1 MIEWKYNSTRQR
13 YNNVFPTGNE
23 LQKIR
28 FRLFYAS
35 LLLYYYYYYYS
46 DDYTYRRCRRR
57 RCTAEKRDSGSQKCK
72 TARPPPVTDDHW
84 LRYYSLI
91 RSITAAANRRR
102 RRRTVVCYYFGPVRF
117 CFWIIIVYSSA
128 VYILFLPRK
137 PFWFELPSDPFH
149 LLSDAHVPHTP
160 IRHRP
165 SSRYNIVNVRHYVV
179 VAVRVAA
186 EWRFP
191 YRRWWCSPTDP
202 TVDVR

>member
-1 MIEWKYNSTRQR
+1 MIEWKYNSDRQR

-23 LQKIR
+23 MQKIR
-28 FRLFYAS
+28 FRFFYAS
-35 LLLYYYYYYYS
+35 LLFYYYYYYP
-46 DDYTYRRCRRR
+46 DDYTYRHYRRC
-57 RCTAEKRDSGSQKCK
+57 CTAEKRDSGSQKCK

-84 LRYYSLI
+84 LRYSLI
-91 RSITAAANRRR
+91 RSITAVANRRR

-117 CFWIIIVYSSA
+117 CFWIIIVYTNC
-128 VYILFLPRK
+128 LPLIFYFSLANRLL
-137 PFWFELPSDPFH
+137 FELPSDPFH

-165 SSRYNIVNVRHYVV
+165 SSRYIVNVRHYVV